1 MEFIMNE
8 QELDILKKVDVRNVA
23 LDDLVDIRSV
33 KIDSTKCVEERIF
46 DFIQQIKNPYVFK
59 VGDIAVKVNYK
70 ENGPTFQEKFQ
81 NFLKD
86 CIKN

>member
-1 MEFIMNE
+1 MNE
-8 QELDILKKVDVRNVA
+8 QELDILKKVDIRNVA

-59 VGDIAVKVNYK
+59 VGDIAVKVNYN

>member
-1 MEFIMNE
+1 MNE

-23 LDDLVDIRSV
+23 LDDLVDIRNV

-59 VGDIAVKVNYK
+59 VGDIAVKVNYN

>member
-1 MEFIMNE
+1 MNE
-8 QELDILKKVDVRNVA
+8 QELDILKKVDVRNVV

-59 VGDIAVKVNYK
+59 VGDIAVKVNYN